1 MPACIYNS
9 QNLQEKII
17 FGINTVNL
25 ESRPEGVVQVMKKKI
40 IKPGGIAGEM
50 VVMLSTVTLGFGL
63 PIVLALSYDKTMGFI
78 LFIFL
83 FLLWCIFLG
92 AGFIRHYKDHMEID
106 YGKVIIDQKVMELG
120 NTGKKKK
127 NSWIHQRI
135 EINPADVS
143 RIGFSFEMYGKD
155 LYCHS
160 EKTSQT
166 KKIINYQGA
175 YEEVAIEMNDGS
187 IFTFD
192 PLIYSLKQLREI
204 INILSRNGEVQIS
217 TELEKVLK

>member
-1 MPACIYNS
+1 
-9 QNLQEKII
+9 
-17 FGINTVNL
+17 
-25 ESRPEGVVQVMKKKI
+25 
-40 IKPGGIAGEM
+40 
-50 VVMLSTVTLGFGL
+50 
-63 PIVLALSYDKTMGFI
+63 MGFI

-120 NTGKKKK
+120 NTEK

-143 RIGFSFEMYGKD
+143 KIGFSFEMYGKD

-160 EKTSQT
+160 EKTPRE

-175 YEEVAIEMNDGS
+175 YEEVAIEMNDGG

>member
-1 MPACIYNS
+1 
-9 QNLQEKII
+9 
-17 FGINTVNL
+17 
-25 ESRPEGVVQVMKKKI
+25 MKKKI
-40 IKPGGIAGEM
+40 MKPRAIVGE
-50 VVMLSTVTLGFGL
+50 VVTILSTMTYGLGL
-63 PIVLALSYDKTMGFI
+63 LIVLALSYDETMVFI
-78 LFIFL
+78 LFIYL
-83 FLLWCIFLG
+83 FLLWSIFLG
-92 AGFIRHYKDHMEID
+92 AGFIRYHKDHMEID

-175 YEEVAIEMNDGS
+175 YEEVAIEMNDGR

-204 INILSRNGEVQIS
+204 INILSRNGKVQIS
-217 TELEKVLK
+217 TGLEKALRKRFYERKKLQW

>member
-1 MPACIYNS
+1 
-9 QNLQEKII
+9 
-17 FGINTVNL
+17 
-25 ESRPEGVVQVMKKKI
+25 MKKKI
-40 IKPGGIAGEM
+40 MKPRAIVGE
-50 VVMLSTVTLGFGL
+50 VVTILSTMTYGLGL
-63 PIVLALSYDKTMGFI
+63 LIVLALSYDETMVFI
-78 LFIFL
+78 LFIYL
-83 FLLWCIFLG
+83 FLLWSIFLG
-92 AGFIRHYKDHMEID
+92 AGFIRYHKDHMEID

-143 RIGFSFEMYGKD
+143 KIGFSFEMYGKD

-160 EKTSQT
+160 EKTPRE

-175 YEEVAIEMNDGS
+175 YEEVAIEMNDGR

-204 INILSRNGEVQIS
+204 INILSRNGKVQIS
-217 TELEKVLK
+217 TGLEKALRKRFYERKKLQW

>member
-1 MPACIYNS
+1 MKS
-9 QNLQEKII
+9 
-17 FGINTVNL
+17 G
-25 ESRPEGVVQVMKKKI
+25 GVVQVMKKKI
-40 IKPGGIAGEM
+40 MKPRAIVGE
-50 VVMLSTVTLGFGL
+50 VVTILSTMTYGLGL
-63 PIVLALSYDKTMGFI
+63 LIVLALSYDETMVFI
-78 LFIFL
+78 LFIYL
-83 FLLWCIFLG
+83 FLLWSIFLG
-92 AGFIRHYKDHMEID
+92 AGFIRYHKDHMEID

-160 EKTSQT
+160 EKTPRE

-175 YEEVAIEMNDGS
+175 YEEVAIEMNDGG

-204 INILSRNGEVQIS
+204 INILSRNGEVQIP
-217 TELEKVLK
+217 TGLEKVLRRRFYERKKLQW

>member
-1 MPACIYNS
+1 
-9 QNLQEKII
+9 
-17 FGINTVNL
+17 
-25 ESRPEGVVQVMKKKI
+25 MKKKI
-40 IKPGGIAGEM
+40 MKPRAIVGE
-50 VVMLSTVTLGFGL
+50 VVTILSTMTYGLGL
-63 PIVLALSYDKTMGFI
+63 LIVLALSYDETMVFI
-78 LFIFL
+78 LFIYL
-83 FLLWCIFLG
+83 FLLCSIFLC
-92 AGFIRHYKDHMEID
+92 AGFIRYHKDHMEID

-120 NTGKKKK
+120 NTEK

-143 RIGFSFEMYGKD
+143 KIGFSFEMYGKD

-160 EKTSQT
+160 EKTPRE

-175 YEEVAIEMNDGS
+175 YEEVAIEMNDGK

>member
-1 MPACIYNS
+1 
-9 QNLQEKII
+9 
-17 FGINTVNL
+17 
-25 ESRPEGVVQVMKKKI
+25 MKKKI
-40 IKPGGIAGEM
+40 MKPRAIVGE
-50 VVMLSTVTLGFGL
+50 VVTILSTMTYGLGL
-63 PIVLALSYDKTMGFI
+63 LIVLALSYDETMVFI
-78 LFIFL
+78 LFIYL
-83 FLLWCIFLG
+83 FLLWSIFLG
-92 AGFIRHYKDHMEID
+92 EGFIRYHKDHMEID

-217 TELEKVLK
+217 TGLEKVLRRRFYERKKLQW

>member
-1 MPACIYNS
+1 MKS
-9 QNLQEKII
+9 
-17 FGINTVNL
+17 
-25 ESRPEGVVQVMKKKI
+25 EGVVQVMKKKI
-40 IKPGGIAGEM
+40 MKPRAIVGE
-50 VVMLSTVTLGFGL
+50 VVTILSTMTYGLGL
-63 PIVLALSYDKTMGFI
+63 LIVLALSYDETMVFI
-78 LFIFL
+78 LFIYL
-83 FLLWCIFLG
+83 FLLWSIFLG
-92 AGFIRHYKDHMEID
+92 AGFIRYHKDHMEID

-120 NTGKKKK
+120 NTEK

-143 RIGFSFEMYGKD
+143 KIGFSFEMYGKD

-160 EKTSQT
+160 EKTPRE

-217 TELEKVLK
+217 TGLEKVLRRRFYERKKLQW

>member
-1 MPACIYNS
+1 MKS
-9 QNLQEKII
+9 
-17 FGINTVNL
+17 G
-25 ESRPEGVVQVMKKKI
+25 GVVQVMKKKI
-40 IKPGGIAGEM
+40 MKPRAIVGE
-50 VVMLSTVTLGFGL
+50 VVTILSTMTYGLGL
-63 PIVLALSYDKTMGFI
+63 LIVLALSYDETMVFI
-78 LFIFL
+78 LFIYL
-83 FLLWCIFLG
+83 FLLWSIFLG
-92 AGFIRHYKDHMEID
+92 AGFIRYHKDHMEID

-155 LYCHS
+155 VYCHS
-160 EKTSQT
+160 EKTPRE

-175 YEEVAIEMNDGS
+175 YEEVAIEMNDGK

-217 TELEKVLK
+217 TGLEKVLRRRFYERKKLQW

>member
-1 MPACIYNS
+1 MKS
-9 QNLQEKII
+9 
-17 FGINTVNL
+17 G
-25 ESRPEGVVQVMKKKI
+25 GVVQVMKKKI
-40 IKPGGIAGEM
+40 MKPRAIVGE
-50 VVMLSTVTLGFGL
+50 VVTILSTITYGLGL
-63 PIVLALSYDKTMGFI
+63 LIVLALSYDETMVFI
-78 LFIFL
+78 LFIYL
-83 FLLWCIFLG
+83 FLLWSIFLG
-92 AGFIRHYKDHMEID
+92 AGFIRYHKDHIEID

-120 NTGKKKK
+120 NTEK

-143 RIGFSFEMYGKD
+143 KIGFSFEMYGKD

-160 EKTSQT
+160 EKTPRE

-175 YEEVAIEMNDGS
+175 YEEVAIEMNDGK

-217 TELEKVLK
+217 TGLEKVLRRRFYERKKLQW

>member
-1 MPACIYNS
+1 
-9 QNLQEKII
+9 
-17 FGINTVNL
+17 
-25 ESRPEGVVQVMKKKI
+25 
-40 IKPGGIAGEM
+40 
-50 VVMLSTVTLGFGL
+50 
-63 PIVLALSYDKTMGFI
+63 
-78 LFIFL
+78 
-83 FLLWCIFLG
+83 
-92 AGFIRHYKDHMEID
+92 
-106 YGKVIIDQKVMELG
+106 
-120 NTGKKKK
+120 
-127 NSWIHQRI
+127 
-135 EINPADVS
+135 
-143 RIGFSFEMYGKD
+143 MYGKD

-217 TELEKVLK
+217 TGLEKVLRRRFYERKKLQW

>member
-1 MPACIYNS
+1 MKS
-9 QNLQEKII
+9 
-17 FGINTVNL
+17 G
-25 ESRPEGVVQVMKKKI
+25 GVVQVMKKKI
-40 IKPGGIAGEM
+40 MKPRAIVGE
-50 VVMLSTVTLGFGL
+50 VVTILSTMTYGLGL
-63 PIVLALSYDKTMGFI
+63 LIVLALSYDETMVFI
-78 LFIFL
+78 LFIYL
-83 FLLWCIFLG
+83 FLLWSIFLG
-92 AGFIRHYKDHMEID
+92 AGFIRYHKDHMEID

-120 NTGKKKK
+120 NTEK

-143 RIGFSFEMYGKD
+143 KIGFSFEMYGKD

-160 EKTSQT
+160 EKTPRE

-175 YEEVAIEMNDGS
+175 YEEVAIEMNDGK

-217 TELEKVLK
+217 TGLEKVLRRRFYERKKLQW

>member
-1 MPACIYNS
+1 
-9 QNLQEKII
+9 
-17 FGINTVNL
+17 
-25 ESRPEGVVQVMKKKI
+25 MKKKI
-40 IKPGGIAGEM
+40 MKPRAIVGE
-50 VVMLSTVTLGFGL
+50 VVTILSTMTYGLGL
-63 PIVLALSYDKTMGFI
+63 LIVLALSYDETMVFI
-78 LFIFL
+78 LFIYL
-83 FLLWCIFLG
+83 FLLWSIFLG
-92 AGFIRHYKDHMEID
+92 AGFIRYHKGHMEID

-217 TELEKVLK
+217 TGLEKVLRRRFYERKKLQW

>member
-1 MPACIYNS
+1 MKS
-9 QNLQEKII
+9 
-17 FGINTVNL
+17 G
-25 ESRPEGVVQVMKKKI
+25 GVVQVMKKKI
-40 IKPGGIAGEM
+40 MKPRAIVGE
-50 VVMLSTVTLGFGL
+50 VVTILSTITYGLGL
-63 PIVLALSYDKTMGFI
+63 LIVLALSYDETMVFI
-78 LFIFL
+78 LFIYL
-83 FLLWCIFLG
+83 FLLWSIFLG
-92 AGFIRHYKDHMEID
+92 AGFIRYHKDHIEID
-106 YGKVIIDQKVMELG
+106 YGKVIIDQKVMDLG

-127 NSWIHQRI
+127 NSWIHQSI
-135 EINPADVS
+135 EIDPADVS
-143 RIGFSFEMYGKD
+143 KIGFSFEMYGKD

-160 EKTSQT
+160 EKTPRE

-217 TELEKVLK
+217 TGLEKVLRRRFYERKKLQW

>member
-1 MPACIYNS
+1 MKS
-9 QNLQEKII
+9 
-17 FGINTVNL
+17 G
-25 ESRPEGVVQVMKKKI
+25 GVVQVMKKKI
-40 IKPGGIAGEM
+40 MKPRAIVGE
-50 VVMLSTVTLGFGL
+50 VVTILSTMTYGLGL
-63 PIVLALSYDKTMGFI
+63 LIVLALSYDETMVFI
-78 LFIFL
+78 LFIYL
-83 FLLWCIFLG
+83 FLLWSIFLG
-92 AGFIRHYKDHMEID
+92 AGFIRYHKDHMEID

-160 EKTSQT
+160 EKTPRE

-175 YEEVAIEMNDGS
+175 YEEVAIEMNDGG

-217 TELEKVLK
+217 TGLEKVLRRRFYERKKLQW

>member
-1 MPACIYNS
+1 
-9 QNLQEKII
+9 
-17 FGINTVNL
+17 
-25 ESRPEGVVQVMKKKI
+25 MKKKI
-40 IKPGGIAGEM
+40 MKPRAIVGE
-50 VVMLSTVTLGFGL
+50 VVTILSTMTYGLGL
-63 PIVLALSYDKTMGFI
+63 LIVLALSYDETMVFI
-78 LFIFL
+78 LFIYL
-83 FLLWCIFLG
+83 FLLWSIFLG

-120 NTGKKKK
+120 NTEK

-175 YEEVAIEMNDGS
+175 YEEVAIEMNDGK

>member
-1 MPACIYNS
+1 LKS
-9 QNLQEKII
+9 
-17 FGINTVNL
+17 G
-25 ESRPEGVVQVMKKKI
+25 GVVQVMKKKI
-40 IKPGGIAGEM
+40 MKPRAIVGE
-50 VVMLSTVTLGFGL
+50 VVTILSTMTYGLGL
-63 PIVLALSYDKTMGFI
+63 LIVLALSYDETMVFI
-78 LFIFL
+78 LFIYL
-83 FLLWCIFLG
+83 FLLWSIFLG

-143 RIGFSFEMYGKD
+143 KIGFSFEMYGKD

-160 EKTSQT
+160 EKTPRE

-175 YEEVAIEMNDGS
+175 YEEVAIEMNDGR

-204 INILSRNGEVQIS
+204 INILSRNGKVQIS
-217 TELEKVLK
+217 TGLEKALRKRFYERKKLQW